1 MESSFVI
8 NLHFKNKITQKKIS
22 SNFDMFKNQLFKFT
36 SINELGS
43 NYLIE
48 YYEKRWIVLDEEK
61 FKRLS
66 NLFKK
71 EVRIVINPLKV
82 NVLYQLSI
90 NIIEKLLIKNY
101 LKNFKNYY
109 KLLRESRLKR
119 KKELNQKISEKKMN
133 EYLNLVTSDNSYQNN
148 RLENNFNLYY
158 TLNELVPAYKRIH
171 INFIEMNLKTDNL
184 EE

>member
-82 NVLYQLSI
+82 NVLYQLLL
-90 NIIEKLLIKNY
+90 NTIEKTLIKHY
-101 LKNFKNYY
+101 LRKFKNYY

-158 TLNELVPAYKRIH
+158 TLNELVPTYKRIH

>member
-48 YYEKRWIVLDEEK
+48 YYEKRWIVLDEVK

-82 NVLYQLSI
+82 NVLYQLLL
-90 NIIEKLLIKNY
+90 NTVKQTLIKHY
-101 LKNFKNYY
+101 LKDFKNYY

-158 TLNELVPAYKRIH
+158 SLNELVPTYKRIH

>member
-22 SNFDMFKNQLFKFT
+22 SNFDMFKSQLFKFT

-71 EVRIVINPLKV
+71 EVRIV
-82 NVLYQLSI
+82 
-90 NIIEKLLIKNY
+90 
-101 LKNFKNYY
+101 
-109 KLLRESRLKR
+109 
-119 KKELNQKISEKKMN
+119 
-133 EYLNLVTSDNSYQNN
+133 
-148 RLENNFNLYY
+148 
-158 TLNELVPAYKRIH
+158 
-171 INFIEMNLKTDNL
+171 
-184 EE
+184 

>member
-22 SNFDMFKNQLFKFT
+22 SDFDMFKNQLFKFT

-82 NVLYQLSI
+82 NVLYQLFLI
-90 NIIEKLLIKNY
+90 TVVQTLIKHY
-101 LKNFKNYY
+101 LKDFKNYY
-109 KLLRESRLKR
+109 KLLRETRLKR

>member
-82 NVLYQLSI
+82 NVLYQLSF
-90 NIIEKLLIKNY
+90 NIIEKILKKHN

-158 TLNELVPAYKRIH
+158 TLNELVPTYKGIH

>member
-82 NVLYQLSI
+82 NVLYQLLL
-90 NIIEKLLIKNY
+90 NTVKQTLIKHY
-101 LKNFKNYY
+101 LKDFKNYY

-119 KKELNQKISEKKMN
+119 KKELIQKLSEKKMN
-133 EYLNLVTSDNSYQNN
+133 EYLNLLTSDNSYQNN

-158 TLNELVPAYKRIH
+158 SLNELVPTYKRIH

>member
-22 SNFDMFKNQLFKFT
+22 SDFDMFKNQLFKFT

-48 YYEKRWIVLDEEK
+48 YYEKRWIVLDEDK

-82 NVLYQLSI
+82 NVLYQLSF

>member
-82 NVLYQLSI
+82 NVLYQLFI
-90 NIIEKLLIKNY
+90 NTFKQILIKNY
-101 LKNFKNYY
+101 LKKFKNYY